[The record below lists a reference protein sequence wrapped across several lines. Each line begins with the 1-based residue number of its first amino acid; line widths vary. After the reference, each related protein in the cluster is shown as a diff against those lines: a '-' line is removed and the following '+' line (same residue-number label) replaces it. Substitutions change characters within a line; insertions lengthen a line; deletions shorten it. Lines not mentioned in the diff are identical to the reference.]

1 MTSLSFL
8 PKFNK
13 ITEEE
18 KTINQN
24 TPKKNKINFNDFNSA
39 LFMSEYQENEENSSE
54 NENKENKIKLSN
66 SNKQKEKEKNFNY
79 NDFKF
84 KYSFDNCLT
93 NELVDTLDK
102 GSNETKKKEKLFKD
116 DLLDKNSSEDFLKIS
131 KTLLPQTDTS
141 TKKKYDENNV
151 IKNKNKNI
159 VYQVNINDFEYQ
171 LKFIENSVH
180 NILPQSYKKNNK
192 KSFYN
197 NNNYS
202 YNKSNHRTSFP
213 YSNKYRSNN
222 NYNYNKNENEKYFYS
237 NDKPSFAKIHYP
249 NLINKNNEG
258 NDQNNFFPDNK
269 NVKNQ
274 ILFQIQKV
282 KANEND
288 YDDWK
293 CNNCEFLNR
302 GYRKVCAKCNIY
314 RQK

>member
-171 LKFIENSVH
+171 LKFIENSLN
-180 NILPQSYKKNNK
+180 NILPKTYLKSNINNKNNINEKNISSFNYPNKFNNINSTSSLTSRNEIKANNNYQFVSPFDNNKYNSSILQTNKKNNIN
-192 KSFYN
+192 YN
-197 NNNYS
+197 G
-202 YNKSNHRTSFP
+202 
-213 YSNKYRSNN
+213 N
-222 NYNYNKNENEKYFYS
+222 NYN
-237 NDKPSFAKIHYP
+237 NDKTNYQVHKLKLC
-249 NLINKNNEG
+249 NNKCY
-258 NDQNNFFPDNK
+258 K
-269 NVKNQ
+269 
-274 ILFQIQKV
+274 
-282 KANEND
+282 
-288 YDDWK
+288 WK
-293 CNNCEFLNR
+293 CKICNNMNMGYCKICINCRKNR
-302 GYRKVCAKCNIY
+302 KAKY
-314 RQK
+314 